1 MNDTLV
7 NIFIEM
13 NDTTV
18 KIKKKRNS
26 ILFLFYFFFFLIVKP
41 NKTFENKYAA
51 FK

>member
-18 KIKKKRNS
+18 KIKKKE
-26 ILFLFYFFFFLIVKP
+26 ILFYFYSIFFL
-41 NKTFENKYAA
+41 FDS
-51 FK
+51 